1 MVSLRGA
8 GRKAQDDYWKGELK
22 TGSEGQPRVLPRGGG
37 TCSSTDRINAFTGP
51 VHESLTPWK
60 HQSTSPPFEKMVKK
74 SSMTEAGEDLGPKP
88 APGTRA
94 ASAAASCCAKR
105 GTRHTKQPP
114 ETGSA
119 ALPLRAAG
127 VPPPPRP
134 GRAGLT

>member
-74 SSMTEAGEDLGPKP
+74 SSMMEAGEDLGPKP

-105 GTRHTKQPP
+105 GTRHTSSPRKPAQPHFRYEP
-114 ETGSA
+114 PGSRP
-119 ALPLRAAG
+119 LPAQGARD
-127 VPPPPRP
+127 
-134 GRAGLT
+134 